1 MKNKCKILVVLTLV
15 IVCSLYRFDSVVA
28 MENKSNAEQRV
39 ESTAESETEQSVE
52 ADVELGTEQILDSAE
67 DSEMKQSIELTIES
81 ETEPELEQS
90 SEPEAEPT
98 TESAIVSEQAPD
110 YISTGPA
117 LIEWL
122 ESHKNTG
129 GSVKLTDNVILD
141 GYYAFCPGGINLPP
155 VFVDTDKYTI
165 TIAGE
170 IELLSD
176 DHLTFSGQ
184 PDGKGIFYVAPKG
197 LLFLSGVAVESGQCA
212 IWQEEG
218 AGLVFE
224 DCHISGDI
232 HYADTPFV
240 MYEKS
245 ICAVVEKGQTLND
258 ALPTQLICKVNSHGD
273 VSYNPMPVSWS
284 LEGTEKQQEERL
296 RFQIQG
302 SFVNA
307 ASYKELF
314 CTVVYNDYPL
324 TFTDM
329 KASLSYNVYLF
340 LGGYTKPEERLPIT
354 VISEYSFDGENW
366 LMYEEKVVSNVNAYF
381 ELCLESEQ
389 WDTAA
394 YPNIYLRQQW
404 NDNGTIHFSNVLRYA
419 ADNLECEQ
427 DIGGSRGG
435 GTSITNPPAEPQ
447 KSNDDSSYEEQA
459 ENAKGNSDSDKA
471 RSKAPSGTNHTE
483 NGGSDSG
490 SDAASEGYSSNTES
504 QNTKADQS
512 SNAGTQNVGSGKS
525 SNTDSQNVSTG
536 QSSYSETKTDN
547 GVIIANGSEDKDNTD
562 NSDPA
567 FYEESKKTTTV
578 SLYEENSGNHNQ
590 ITEQTL
596 RSDISQGNNIVIAII
611 CVVLSVIAGIVGF
624 FAHASLSGTKR

>member
-28 MENKSNAEQRV
+28 MENVWVSTYDAETESNAEQSV
-39 ESTAESETEQSVE
+39 ESTTESETEQSVE
-52 ADVELGTEQILDSAE
+52 PSMKLEPEQNVKPAAEPDSEQNVELT
-67 DSEMKQSIELTIES
+67 
-81 ETEPELEQS
+81 
-90 SEPEAEPT
+90 
-98 TESAIVSEQAPD
+98 PD
-110 YISTGPA
+110 YISTGQA

-141 GYYAFCPGGINLPP
+141 GYYAFCPCGINMPP

-197 LLFLSGVAVESGQCA
+197 VLFLSGVAVESGQCA
-212 IWQEEG
+212 LWQEEG

-224 DCHISGDI
+224 DCHILGDI

-240 MYEKS
+240 MYENS

-258 ALPTQLICKVNSHGD
+258 VLPTQLICEVNSHGD
-273 VSYNPMPVSWS
+273 VSYNPVPVSWT

-307 ASYKELF
+307 ASFKELF

-329 KASLSYNVYLF
+329 KASLSYNAYLF

-366 LMYEEKVVSNVNAYF
+366 LMYEEKVVSNAGAYF

-394 YPNIYLRQQW
+394 YPDIYLRQQW
-404 NDNGTIHFSNVLRYA
+404 NDNGTIHFSNVLCYA

-435 GTSITNPPAEPQ
+435 GTSITNPPDEPQ
-447 KSNDDSSYEEQA
+447 KSSIEPSSEEPA
-459 ENAKGNSDSDKA
+459 KNAKSNSDS
-471 RSKAPSGTNHTE
+471 N
-483 NGGSDSG
+483 
-490 SDAASEGYSSNTES
+490 AASEGHSSNT
-504 QNTKADQS
+504 
-512 SNAGTQNVGSGKS
+512 GTQNAGSGKS
-525 SNTDSQNVSTG
+525 SNTDSQNFSTG
-536 QSSYSETKTDN
+536 QSSYSESKSANEGQSSYSESKTDN
-547 GVIIANGSEDKDNTD
+547 GVRIANDYDNKEIINYSDSNVSEK
-562 NSDPA
+562 
-567 FYEESKKTTTV
+567 EKKTATV
-578 SLYEENSGNHNQ
+578 SLHEESSINTIQ
-590 ITEQTL
+590 IKEQTL
-596 RSDISQGNNIVIAII
+596 LSGISQVNNIVIAIVF
-611 CVVLSVIAGIVGF
+611 VVLSVIAGIVGF
-624 FAHASLSGTKR
+624 CAHTSMSGTNR